1 MLRTFN
7 CGVGMIVVVS
17 AEKCQDVTDALTA
30 QGETVFPLGRMV
42 PVKRARMA
50 RSTRVRSDYE
60 PQCSTQACRR
70 LHFRQ
75 RFEHGGAGTSLPS
88 PDFPAEITCVISD
101 KPTAGGLAK
110 AQGFG
115 IPTLVFER
123 KNYASKS
130 EHEAA
135 ILAALGELAPDII
148 CLAGY
153 MRLISGEFIAPY
165 EGRIINIHP
174 SLLPL
179 FPGLHTHQ
187 RAIDSGMKITGCT
200 VHFVTEGM
208 DEGPV
213 IGQAAVPVTAGDT
226 ADSLAARVLTVEH
239 KLYPLSLRLLAEAKC
254 GWKAGRSPEH
264 RQQFRT
270 PDAHLCLTEVV
281 SRSRD
286 RSPSHM
292 EGDPAASSPALQP
305 KQLFTQG

>member
-1 MLRTFN
+1 MSLSAPRKR
-7 CGVGMIVVVS
+7 VVVFIS
-17 AEKCQDVTDALTA
+17 GGGSNMVALA
-30 QGETVFPLGRMV
+30 
-42 PVKRARMA
+42 
-50 RSTRVRSDYE
+50 
-60 PQCSTQACRR
+60 QACRD
-70 LHFRQ
+70 
-75 RFEHGGAGTSLPS
+75 
-88 PDFPAEITCVISD
+88 PDFPAEVACVISD
-101 KPTAGGLAK
+101 KPAAGGLAK
-110 AQGFG
+110 AQGLG

-123 KNYASKS
+123 KNYASKG

-208 DEGPV
+208 DEGPI
-213 IGQAAVPVTAGDT
+213 IGQAAVPVAAGDT

-239 KLYPLSLRLLAEAKC
+239 KLYPLALRLLAEGKVRMD
-254 GWKAGRSPEH
+254 GGKVLR
-264 RQQFRT
+264 
-270 PDAHLCLTEVV
+270 DADV
-281 SRSRD
+281 SS
-286 RSPSHM
+286 
-292 EGDPAASSPALQP
+292 ELQS
-305 KQLFTQG
+305 LVSI

>member
-1 MLRTFN
+1 MSLSAPRKR
-7 CGVGMIVVVS
+7 VVVFIS
-17 AEKCQDVTDALTA
+17 GSGSNMVALAE
-30 QGETVFPLGRMV
+30 
-42 PVKRARMA
+42 
-50 RSTRVRSDYE
+50 
-60 PQCSTQACRR
+60 ACRD
-70 LHFRQ
+70 
-75 RFEHGGAGTSLPS
+75 
-88 PDFPAEITCVISD
+88 PDFPAEIACVISD

-130 EHEAA
+130 EHEGA

-208 DEGPV
+208 DEGPI
-213 IGQAAVPVTAGDT
+213 IGQAAVPVIAGDT
-226 ADSLAARVLTVEH
+226 AEGLAARVLTVEH
-239 KLYPLSLRLLAEAKC
+239 KLYPLSLKLLAEGKVRVES
-254 GWKAGRSPEH
+254 GK
-264 RQQFRT
+264 
-270 PDAHLCLTEVV
+270 VV
-281 SRSRD
+281 RNGNQTSTSETLL
-286 RSPSHM
+286 S
-292 EGDPAASSPALQP
+292 A
-305 KQLFTQG
+305 

>member
-1 MLRTFN
+1 MSLSAPRKR
-7 CGVGMIVVVS
+7 VVVFIS
-17 AEKCQDVTDALTA
+17 GGGSNMVALA
-30 QGETVFPLGRMV
+30 
-42 PVKRARMA
+42 
-50 RSTRVRSDYE
+50 
-60 PQCSTQACRR
+60 QACR
-70 LHFRQ
+70 
-75 RFEHGGAGTSLPS
+75 E
-88 PDFPAEITCVISD
+88 PDFPAEVACVISD
-101 KPTAGGLAK
+101 KPTAGGLEK
-110 AQGFG
+110 AQGCC

-123 KNYASKS
+123 KNYASKG

-208 DEGPV
+208 DEGPI
-213 IGQAAVPVTAGDT
+213 IGQAAVPVVAGDT

-239 KLYPLSLRLLAEAKC
+239 KLYSLALRLLAEGKVRMD
-254 GWKAGRSPEH
+254 GGK
-264 RQQFRT
+264 
-270 PDAHLCLTEVV
+270 VV
-281 SRSRD
+281 RD
-286 RSPSHM
+286 S
-292 EGDPAASSPALQP
+292 DVSSELQS
-305 KQLFTQG
+305 LVSI

>member
-1 MLRTFN
+1 MSLSAPRKR
-7 CGVGMIVVVS
+7 VVVF
-17 AEKCQDVTDALTA
+17 
-30 QGETVFPLGRMV
+30 FPGGGSNRMGR
-42 PVKRARMA
+42 A
-50 RSTRVRSDYE
+50 
-60 PQCSTQACRR
+60 QACR
-70 LHFRQ
+70 
-75 RFEHGGAGTSLPS
+75 E
-88 PDFPAEITCVISD
+88 PDFPAEVACVISD

-110 AQGFG
+110 AQGLG

-123 KNYASKS
+123 KNYASKG

-208 DEGPV
+208 DEGPI
-213 IGQAAVPVTAGDT
+213 IGQAAVPVVAGDT

-239 KLYPLSLRLLAEAKC
+239 KLYPLALRLLAEGKVRMD
-254 GWKAGRSPEH
+254 GGK
-264 RQQFRT
+264 
-270 PDAHLCLTEVV
+270 VV
-281 SRSRD
+281 RD
-286 RSPSHM
+286 S
-292 EGDPAASSPALQP
+292 DVSSELQS
-305 KQLFTQG
+305 LVSI